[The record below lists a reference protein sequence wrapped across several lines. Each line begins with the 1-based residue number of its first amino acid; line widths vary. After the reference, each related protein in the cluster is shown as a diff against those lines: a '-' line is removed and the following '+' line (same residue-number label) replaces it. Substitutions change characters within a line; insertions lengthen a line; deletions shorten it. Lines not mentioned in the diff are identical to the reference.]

1 MYLKING
8 ELADGEL
15 QILREFLEL
24 IDGRL
29 ELLSEMIAKSDDPDA
44 EGLCERGE
52 YLIGI
57 GFVAVQQYL
66 YDTCI
71 CVNISKEEAFKYGP
85 AYSTG
90 TSWVRLVHEAANWWK
105 HEAEWFKKDKAW
117 DTTFNVVYDVINTE
131 DYPMSNVLAAFTE
144 SKSLTFGSVI
154 SRVMEWRDVLATNK
168 SLRFSRRV

>member
-1 MYLKING
+1 MYLKTSG
-8 ELADGEL
+8 GLLDGEL

-29 ELLSEMIAKSDDPDA
+29 ELLSGMIATSADPDA
-44 EGLCERGE
+44 EGLCERGD

-71 CVNISKEEAFKYGP
+71 CVNINKEEAFKYGP
-85 AYSTG
+85 AHSTG
-90 TSWVRLVHEAANWWK
+90 TTWVRLVHEAANWWK
-105 HEAEWFKKDKAW
+105 HEAEWFKKNEVRK
-117 DTTFNVVYDVINTE
+117 TTFNIVYDVIKTE
-131 DYPMSNVLAAFTE
+131 SYPMSNVLAAFTE
-144 SKSLTFGSVI
+144 SKCLTFVSVI

-168 SLRFSRRV
+168 ALQIPRRV